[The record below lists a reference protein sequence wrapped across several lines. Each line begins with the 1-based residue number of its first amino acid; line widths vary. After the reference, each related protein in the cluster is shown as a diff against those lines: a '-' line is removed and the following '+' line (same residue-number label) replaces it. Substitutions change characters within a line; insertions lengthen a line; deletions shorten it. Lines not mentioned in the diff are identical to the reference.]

1 MIRTRKLRAAAIAAF
16 AFGCGS
22 SASTAPRRQ
31 VLSTDAAAE
40 GYPCVLRDPR
50 DWPANF
56 MVRQS
61 LDIRAHR
68 DGRTVRGE
76 LDAVV
81 QKRGD
86 TLLIIGLGPMNARA
100 FTLTQRGSR
109 IEFEQFMGP
118 ELPFSPRNILV
129 DVHRV
134 FFKALP
140 RPERA
145 ADTGVVRGELDGERV
160 EERWQRGELRAR
172 SFARPG
178 TALRGAVR
186 VEYGPG
192 CRAERCE
199 PDTVTVKNE
208 WFGYTLAITN
218 HGYEAID

>member
-1 MIRTRKLRAAAIAAF
+1 MRASAIAVF
-16 AFGCGS
+16 ALGCGS
-22 SASTAPRRQ
+22 QATPRRQ

-40 GYPCVLRDPR
+40 GYPCVLHEPR
-50 DWPANF
+50 RFPDDF

-61 LDIRAHR
+61 LVIRAR
-68 DGRTVRGE
+68 KDGRTALGE

-81 QKRGD
+81 QKQGD
-86 TLLIIGLGPMNARA
+86 TLLILGLGPMNARA

-109 IEFEQFMGP
+109 VEFEQFMGP

-134 FFKALP
+134 YFKALP
-140 RPERA
+140 RPDGA
-145 ADTGVVRGELDGERV
+145 AETGIVRGDLDGEMV
-160 EERWQRGELRAR
+160 EERWQDGELRTR
-172 SFARPG
+172 RYARPG

-192 CRAERCE
+192 CRPARCE
-199 PDTVTVKNE
+199 PASVTVKNE
-208 WFGYTLAITN
+208 WFGYTLEITN